1 MIHTVP
7 RRRPLL
13 VVLSVLSLLTGLGA
27 TAAAVAPPAAAA
39 VTTVSVTASPS
50 TVLTRSTLTY
60 RATSTAAGTVRH
72 VTLQLPTGS
81 TGRLT
86 TVNGTLRTVSPG
98 VIRWVPGSVITVRA
112 GSRFSIPVAGVGL
125 PDAPGPHLLA
135 LSSTATSGRTI
146 FTGRAT
152 LTLTRPMVPTAEV
165 VASSPFPGTTTS
177 LTYTTTMTAPG
188 TVSRLLITLP
198 AGAQGRLSSS
208 SGTLRSASAGVI
220 SWTPTFPIAV
230 AAGQRVTAVLA
241 NVSLSVFG
249 GAFSLPVTAYSTTGA
264 VLSSLSASL
273 TLIAPPAVMPAPT
286 TQPVRPVADG
296 CPQSWPT
303 VAQEN
308 ASVGSSDWVIPENG
322 TGSAL
327 EAYLS
332 ATSASCGDQVT
343 LKVSSGRPVSVTA
356 YRMGWYAGLGGRAV
370 WSRKDVA
377 TVQQPAFT
385 LDASSGVTAESWTP
399 TLTVDVTA
407 DWTPGTYLLRVSD
420 GTLAT
425 YAPLTVRDD
434 TGTKHDYLLQQ
445 ATATWQA
452 YNVYGGYSF
461 YRPKAAG
468 SAALHSD
475 RPYAEGQGSGQF
487 LSLEQGLVFFME
499 SQGYDVTYWTNE
511 DLDRLGAELPERA
524 GTLVMPGHDEYFSTN
539 MRSSVQHAIAAGT
552 NVVNFG
558 ANTAY
563 RRITYTADRRSWS
576 IDRSGGDLSTRWMA
590 LGDAYSSQA
599 LLGAEY
605 VCAVS
610 AGDMTT
616 GTSWMFDGIT
626 PGTFVPGFLAGEI
639 DRVRPTLY
647 QHPGLGIPLAG
658 SATCRTSTSP
668 SDVQVTTYSSPSGAR
683 VFNGSTFAYGCFVGG
698 VCSPTWQVS
707 AVPDASRRVAS
718 QVVRNVLS
726 WASGDPAPTATTAR
740 GGALPTIRHARPALE
755 LGRE

>member
-1 MIHTVP
+1 MSTMTS
-7 RRRPLL
+7 RLRTLS
-13 VVLSVLSLLTGLGA
+13 VVLSGLAGLCITLATG
-27 TAAAVAPPAAAA
+27 AAPAAAFGA
-39 VTTVSVTASPS
+39 NVSVTASPS
-50 TVLTRSTLTY
+50 TVLARSTLTY
-60 RATSTAAGTVRH
+60 RATSTASGTIRH
-72 VTLQLPTGS
+72 VAIQLPTGS

-86 TVNGTLRTVSPG
+86 TTDGSLTTVSPG
-98 VIRWVPGSVITVRA
+98 VIRWVPGKVITVGVGA
-112 GSRFSIPVAGVGL
+112 RFAIPVHGVGL
-125 PDAPGPHLLA
+125 PNAPGPHLLA
-135 LSSTATSGRTI
+135 VSATGTSGRRI
-146 FTGRAT
+146 FSGSAS
-152 LTLTRPMVPTAEV
+152 LTLTTPVVPTVTV
-165 VASSPFPGTTTS
+165 VASSPAPGTTTS
-177 LTYTTTMTAPG
+177 LAYTSTMTAGG
-188 TVSRLLITLP
+188 TLQRLLLTLP
-198 AGAQGRLSSS
+198 TGAQGRLSSS
-208 SGTLRSASAGVI
+208 SGTLRTASSGVV
-220 SWTPTFPIAV
+220 SWTPPVPVAV
-230 AAGQRVTAVLA
+230 VAGQRVTADLS

-249 GAFSLPVTAYSTTGA
+249 GAFTLPVTAYSTTGA

-273 TLIAPPAVMPAPT
+273 TLIATPAVMAEPT
-286 TQPVRPVADG
+286 TQPVRAMADA

-308 ASVGSSDWVIPENG
+308 ASAGSNDWVIPANG

-332 ATSASCGDQVT
+332 ATSATCGDQVT
-343 LKVSSGRPVSVTA
+343 LKVSSGKPVSVTA
-356 YRMGWYAGLGGRAV
+356 YRMGWYSGLGGRAV
-370 WSRKDVA
+370 WSRTDVP
-377 TVQQPAFT
+377 TVQQPVFA
-385 LDASSGVTAESWTP
+385 LDPALGVTAESWTP
-399 TLTVDVTA
+399 TLAVPVTA
-407 DWTPGTYLLRVSD
+407 DWTPGTYLLKVSD

-452 YNVYGGYSF
+452 YNVYGGFSF
-461 YRPKAAG
+461 YRPKAGG
-468 SAALHSD
+468 SSALHSD

-511 DLDRLGAELPERA
+511 DLDRLGSELPER
-524 GTLVMPGHDEYFSTN
+524 GETLVLPAHDEYFSTN
-539 MRSSVQHAIAAGT
+539 MRSSVQHAITAGT

-563 RRITYTADRRSWS
+563 RKITYTADRRSWS
-576 IDRSGGDLSTRWMA
+576 VDRSGGDLSTRWMG
-590 LGDAYSSQA
+590 LGDSYSSQA

-616 GTSWMFDGIT
+616 GTSWMFDGVT
-626 PGTFVPGFLAGEI
+626 PGTSVPGFLAGEI

-658 SATCRTSTSP
+658 SATCRTSTSA
-668 SDVQVTTYSSPSGAR
+668 SDVQVTAFASPSGAR

-718 QVVRNVLS
+718 QIVRNVLS

-740 GGALPTIRHARPALE
+740 GGVLPTIRNARPALE
-755 LGRE
+755 LSRE